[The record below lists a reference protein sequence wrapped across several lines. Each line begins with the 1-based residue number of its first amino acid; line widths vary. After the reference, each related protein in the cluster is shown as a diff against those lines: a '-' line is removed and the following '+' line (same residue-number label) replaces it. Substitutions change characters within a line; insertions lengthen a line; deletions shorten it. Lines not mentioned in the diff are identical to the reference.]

1 MPQTKTISR
10 SVFILA
16 SQSDVFDAVT
26 NWETQK
32 KWIPF
37 TKVVWV
43 GTDSHKL
50 GGKLE
55 AYTGI
60 GRVGFMDTMT
70 ITKWEPPFVC
80 EVTHTGNFVKG
91 SGLFE
96 VSQDIDGSKFTWT
109 EYFNLPSGILGNLAW
124 AIVWIPTKVGLI
136 ISMRKFSKNFKK

>member
-1 MPQTKTISR
+1 MSQTKTISH
-10 SVFILA
+10 SVTFIA

-26 NWETQK
+26 NWEFQS

-37 TKVVWV
+37 TNVVGV
-43 GTDSHKL
+43 GENSHQL

-55 AYTGI
+55 AFTGI
-60 GRVGFMDTMT
+60 GRVGFLDTMT

-96 VSQDIDGSKFTWT
+96 VSNDADGAKFTWT
-109 EYFNLPSGILGNLAW
+109 EYFSLPSGILGNLIW
-124 AIVWIPTKVGLI
+124 AIVWVPFKIGLI
-136 ISMRKFSKNFKK
+136 ISLWKFSKNFKK